1 MPIDSFVKKVE
12 LKTLNI
18 ELFIK
23 VTIKKDTGE
32 GLHWNSSTIG
42 DL

>member
-23 VTIKKDTGE
+23 VTIKKTRGRGFTGT
-32 GLHWNSSTIG
+32 LVQ
-42 DL
+42 